1 MHQNYNNIRKKKIKD
16 PFSSIVIWKIQ
27 NRTRLCYFLNKM
39 LLSLAMIFLLLVLKG
54 NLFAQTPNFRVEGTK
69 ILDPDGNEFIPFGG
83 NMNGYKWGWNNRTR
97 DHIDAFV
104 DHWKF
109 NTVRLNCYI
118 KGYHRN
124 SQYWHHGDFNGT
136 WNVNNDLDQLI
147 ELFTSRGVVVQIE
160 AHDWTGRGINVT
172 EQKFYNNNGNELGSN
187 HGETLENPFTE
198 FGGKETYESQFDILV
213 DFFSYFAEKYKD
225 NPYVW
230 FNPMN
235 EPGTVVDG
243 YYLANGSKYG
253 QVPQYWAD
261 MHIEFIKAMREL
273 GFNNI
278 IVVDGIAA
286 GQDHGQWWGHNP
298 STLKPHTSAILSK
311 GQEVFNADSIG
322 NTVFSFHAYHNW
334 GKTANPNLISQYVDA
349 VHDKGLAIHI
359 GEAGWYV
366 NRETAEPGVAFH
378 RIFDQDLVLGKG
390 IGVLSWH
397 LQPGDGMALVHE
409 GTFSRINHTQNPTN
423 LTWSGERFW
432 EIRNRINNPDDTN
445 IYQVATQ
452 FSPVF
457 NVWTVNGMLT
467 LENANGGIIE
477 LLNISGQKILKSPVY
492 QDQNVIDISHLPSGV
507 YMVRLLRDGESHV
520 RKIMR

>member
-1 MHQNYNNIRKKKIKD
+1 MGRNYKSVKKKEIKD
-16 PFSSIVIWKIQ
+16 IVINLITCNEK
-27 NRTRLCYFLNKM
+27 NRSSFSFFLGK
-39 LLSLAMIFLLLVLKG
+39 FLLVLAIII
-54 NLFAQTPNFRVEGTK
+54 LFSIFRGTLSSQNPNFRVEGTK
-69 ILDPDGNEFIPFGG
+69 IIHPDGTEFIPFGG

-97 DHIDAFV
+97 DHINAFV
-104 DHWKF
+104 NNWKF

-118 KGYHRN
+118 KGYHRS
-124 SQYWHHGDFNGT
+124 SQYWHHGDFKGT

-172 EQKFYNNNGNELGSN
+172 DQKFFNNSGNELGSN
-187 HGETLENPFTE
+187 EGETLENPFTE
-198 FGGKETYESQFDILV
+198 FGGKETYESQFEILV

-261 MHIEFIKAMREL
+261 MHILFIQAMREL

-298 STLKPHTSAILSK
+298 ATIQPHISAILSK
-311 GQEVFNADSIG
+311 GQEVFNADPIG

-334 GKTANPNLISQYVDA
+334 GKTANPNLISEYVDA
-349 VHDKGLAIHI
+349 VHAKGLAIHI

-366 NRETAEPGVAFH
+366 NGETAEPGVAFH
-378 RIFDQDLVLGKG
+378 RIFDQDLVMGKG

-409 GTFSRINHTQNPTN
+409 GTFSRINHPENPTN
-423 LTWSGERFW
+423 LTWSGKRFW
-432 EIRNRINNPDDTN
+432 EIRNMVNNPDATN
-445 IYQVATQ
+445 VYQIDPDA
-452 FSPVF
+452 FPAF
-457 NVWTVNGMLT
+457 NIWTFNEMLYI
-467 LENANGGIIE
+467 ENADGGKIE
-477 LLNISGQKILKSPVY
+477 VTDISGQIVLESPVY
-492 QDQNVIDISHLPSGV
+492 DHLSVLDINHLSSGV
-507 YMVRLLRDGESHV
+507 YLVRLRKNGESHV
-520 RKIMR
+520 QKIMR